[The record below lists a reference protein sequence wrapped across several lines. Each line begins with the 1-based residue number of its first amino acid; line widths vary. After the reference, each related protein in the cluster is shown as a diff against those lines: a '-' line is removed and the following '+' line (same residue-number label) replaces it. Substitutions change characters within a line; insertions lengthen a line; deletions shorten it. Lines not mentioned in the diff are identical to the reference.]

1 MKNDKRKVVLLKAA
15 EMDPL
20 YEGARGEVRRKP
32 PTVEAFVSQVKAL
45 RLGADSGWS
54 PRAAGSLYQK

>member
-1 MKNDKRKVVLLKAA
+1 MLLKAA